1 MTRDV
6 DDETSRP
13 RASGIRDESPATRG
27 PTAELEEEPGG
38 DPPCWL
44 HLFCPDCGVEV
55 GVVEHRAQC
64 QLAAWPVPER
74 PGELAD

>member
-1 MTRDV
+1 
-6 DDETSRP
+6 
-13 RASGIRDESPATRG
+13 
-27 PTAELEEEPGG
+27 
-38 DPPCWL
+38 
-44 HLFCPDCGVEV
+44 V